1 MKHIIS
7 FCLLTLCTQAA
18 VAQQTFLTKEGHVTF
33 FSKAPLEDIE
43 AKNAK
48 VSAAL
53 DLSSKE
59 IVVKMDMVDFH
70 FEKALMEEHFNENYI
85 ESDKYPTAIFQG
97 SFSSENDLSVDGDY
111 TIMAEGEIT
120 LHGITKPLLAEVAI
134 QTSEG
139 KIEAKSNFK
148 IKTADHEIK
157 IPRIVIKNIA
167 EIIDVT
173 VDLTLTDIN
182 G

>member
-1 MKHIIS
+1 
-7 FCLLTLCTQAA
+7 
-18 VAQQTFLTKEGHVTF
+18 
-33 FSKAPLEDIE
+33 
-43 AKNAK
+43 
-48 VSAAL
+48 
-53 DLSSKE
+53 
-59 IVVKMDMVDFH
+59 MDMVDFH

-120 LHGITKPLLAEVAI
+120 LHGVTKPLLAEVAI

-167 EIIDVT
+167 EIIDVN